1 MFETDDILS
10 KTIEKGKEKMNGKT
24 MSINREE
31 ILALTRRMTVKRT
44 SMTRIAGCYADAE
57 GFIDG
62 TFNVNFLKLSPAE
75 REKNLELAKTVPFAQ
90 TNQNLKRYVFPE
102 SEQGGMR
109 QLLMGIRDCGLKND
123 ALLDVFYEKV
133 TEVYQTE
140 QEYAV
145 YLFHDRYDIPA
156 KAKDKERLGESE
168 QMFEYLI
175 CVISP
180 VTGDYE
186 PGKPECG
193 FLFPAFLMGSG
204 IELCGC
210 VSGRFRTSASG
221 ITADIIFRKILKKR
235 SF

>member
-1 MFETDDILS
+1 MLPEWDDR
-10 KTIEKGKEKMNGKT
+10 KVEKRMN
-24 MSINREE
+24 INREE
-31 ILALTRRMTVKRT
+31 MLALTRRMTVKRT
-44 SMTRIAGCYADAE
+44 SMTRISGCYADAE

-90 TNQNLKRYVFPE
+90 TNQNLKRYAFPE
-102 SEQGGMR
+102 SGQGGMR
-109 QLLMGIRDCGLKND
+109 QLLMGIWDCGLKND

-168 QMFEYLI
+168 
-175 CVISP
+175 
-180 VTGDYE
+180 
-186 PGKPECG
+186 
-193 FLFPAFLMGSG
+193 
-204 IELCGC
+204 
-210 VSGRFRTSASG
+210 
-221 ITADIIFRKILKKR
+221 
-235 SF
+235 

>member
-10 KTIEKGKEKMNGKT
+10 KTIEKGKKKMNGKT

-90 TNQNLKRYVFPE
+90 TNQNLKRYAFPE

-109 QLLMGIRDCGLKND
+109 QLLMGIWDCGLKND

-133 TEVYQTE
+133 
-140 QEYAV
+140 
-145 YLFHDRYDIPA
+145 DRSVSD
-156 KAKDKERLGESE
+156 RTGVC
-168 QMFEYLI
+168 
-175 CVISP
+175 CV
-180 VTGDYE
+180 
-186 PGKPECG
+186 
-193 FLFPAFLMGSG
+193 F
-204 IELCGC
+204 
-210 VSGRFRTSASG
+210 VS
-221 ITADIIFRKILKKR
+221 
-235 SF
+235 

>member
-102 SEQGGMR
+102 SEQ
-109 QLLMGIRDCGLKND
+109 
-123 ALLDVFYEKV
+123 
-133 TEVYQTE
+133 EV
-140 QEYAV
+140 
-145 YLFHDRYDIPA
+145 
-156 KAKDKERLGESE
+156 
-168 QMFEYLI
+168 
-175 CVISP
+175 
-180 VTGDYE
+180 
-186 PGKPECG
+186 
-193 FLFPAFLMGSG
+193 
-204 IELCGC
+204 C
-210 VSGRFRTSASG
+210 VSC
-221 ITADIIFRKILKKR
+221 
-235 SF
+235 

>member
-1 MFETDDILS
+1 MLPEWDDR
-10 KTIEKGKEKMNGKT
+10 KVEKRMN
-24 MSINREE
+24 INREE

-109 QLLMGIRDCGLKND
+109 QLLMGIWDCGLKND

-168 QMFEYLI
+168 QKIRIRNY
-175 CVISP
+175 CR
-180 VTGDYE
+180 YY
-186 PGKPECG
+186 
-193 FLFPAFLMGSG
+193 FLKNL
-204 IELCGC
+204 E
-210 VSGRFRTSASG
+210 
-221 ITADIIFRKILKKR
+221 KR
-235 SF
+235 SFFSIIKRKGKRIERFERRKR

>member
-1 MFETDDILS
+1 
-10 KTIEKGKEKMNGKT
+10 MNGKT

-123 ALLDVFYEKV
+123 ALLDVF
-133 TEVYQTE
+133 
-140 QEYAV
+140 
-145 YLFHDRYDIPA
+145 HDRYDIPA

-193 FLFPAFLMGSG
+193 FLFPAFFDGGAALNCVDVFQADSEHPHQ
-204 IELCGC
+204 ELLQ
-210 VSGRFRTSASG
+210 
-221 ITADIIFRKILKKR
+221 ILFSEK
-235 SF
+235 S